1 VTVSRGICAAAC
13 CTNRGL
19 NARVWAGCPRRRPGG
34 GPNHQKHSSFR
45 WPQRRS
51 FGARVGS
58 VQPSSWEPIFFRDTA
73 LSRKQLALESEAW
86 SFGKSDACRSFFM
99 RRSTAASGSQSLRAN
114 VDCLSAILP
123 AHSKSPSVYLHT
135 SGSFGIAS
143 IPSPVILLLTALRL
157 INSPA
162 NEFGASS

>member
-1 VTVSRGICAAAC
+1 MTNKLEALASYSAIRIEIVALLHAGWPKSPKAFFLSLAATTVLRCSRWI
-13 CTNRGL
+13 
-19 NARVWAGCPRRRPGG
+19 
-34 GPNHQKHSSFR
+34 SST
-45 WPQRRS
+45 
-51 FGARVGS
+51 
-58 VQPSSWEPIFFRDTA
+58 SSWEPIFFRDTA